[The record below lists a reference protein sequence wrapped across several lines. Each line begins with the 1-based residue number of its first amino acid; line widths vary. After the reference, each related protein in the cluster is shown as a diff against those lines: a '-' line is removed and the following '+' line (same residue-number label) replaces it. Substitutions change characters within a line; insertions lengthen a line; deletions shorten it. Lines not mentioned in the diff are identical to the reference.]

1 MRLAQAVVLALFVWV
16 CESDGMVVKPRN
28 IRWHRDS
35 QGRRYGVHF
44 TDAPCGHVHQVPRG
58 YRWRGL

>member
-1 MRLAQAVVLALFVWV
+1 MKTLLIFGLLIWI
-16 CESDGMVVKPRN
+16 CEADGEIVKLRD

-44 TDAPCGHVHQVPRG
+44 TDTECGHVHQVPRG

>member
-1 MRLAQAVVLALFVWV
+1 MKLLVVLALGFYL
-16 CESDGMVVKPRN
+16 CESDGMIVKPRD

-44 TDAPCGHVHQVPRG
+44 TDAPCGHVHWMRG
-58 YRWRGL
+58 GK